1 MFSKCNI
8 SIQNACHEK
17 CDISW
22 PFFNRNTIITTT
34 CEKLRAKTEIQE
46 ERRDQDTTQA
56 AKVVSREYVI
66 FH

>member
-1 MFSKCNI
+1 MPAMKSVI
-8 SIQNACHEK
+8 LA
-17 CDISW
+17 D

-46 ERRDQDTTQA
+46 ERRDQDTTQT